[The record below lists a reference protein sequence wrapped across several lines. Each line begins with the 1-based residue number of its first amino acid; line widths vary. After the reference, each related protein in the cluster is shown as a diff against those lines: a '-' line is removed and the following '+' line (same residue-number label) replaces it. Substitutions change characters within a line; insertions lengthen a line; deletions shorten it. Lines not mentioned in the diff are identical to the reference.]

1 MESSARVSV
10 RGSLG
15 EQLVEIL
22 KKEGED
28 GPPRC
33 YILDPKCIG
42 QISSFRSV
50 PVGDSS
56 IYKTLSSIL
65 FEKGMLRACDVV
77 ILPDGRS
84 SKNTTVIKKEILKPG
99 RASKHLPARASVQIR
114 LMYHNKEFNPET
126 GVFRKR
132 KGKTLLHAYLP
143 DPLETLHVVAKGDFF
158 KNMEPK
164 DRKHV
169 DVPGLNT
176 ERGWANLS
184 LRTVVPNAVSKT
196 TKDLIFQNSSP
207 GTEPSGVED
216 DGTPEEETLLGLCPW
231 EGEEAIAL
239 EILNCFTT
247 ANTVVIDLAAGSG
260 IMCTASCR
268 TGRKY
273 YGFTQCLLQSQ
284 LVRETAA

>member
-65 FEKGMLRACDVV
+65 FEKGRLRACDVV

-84 SKNTTVIKKEILKPG
+84 SKNTTVINKEILKPG

-126 GVFRKR
+126 GYFA
-132 KGKTLLHAYLP
+132 KGKARPYCTRICLTPWKPSTLSQRV
-143 DPLETLHVVAKGDFF
+143 T
-158 KNMEPK
+158 
-164 DRKHV
+164 
-169 DVPGLNT
+169 
-176 ERGWANLS
+176 
-184 LRTVVPNAVSKT
+184 
-196 TKDLIFQNSSP
+196 SSRIWSP
-207 GTEPSGVED
+207 R
-216 DGTPEEETLLGLCPW
+216 
-231 EGEEAIAL
+231 
-239 EILNCFTT
+239 
-247 ANTVVIDLAAGSG
+247 
-260 IMCTASCR
+260 TASMWTCR
-268 TGRKY
+268 
-273 YGFTQCLLQSQ
+273 
-284 LVRETAA
+284 A